1 MKSEIFPKA
10 NSSASRPGIAFQ
22 SQDIRMK
29 QHKDF
34 QERGNA
40 TTTRLTRVERRKL
53 ISFDI
58 KRAGKLAYDLSVYG
72 NVSVSFFMG

>member
-1 MKSEIFPKA
+1 
-10 NSSASRPGIAFQ
+10 
-22 SQDIRMK
+22 MK